1 MNEFVAH
8 VMKKLEANDD
18 SINKLI
24 RKTKKNGLW
33 IGILIG
39 FGVYQAA
46 KISDLQ
52 FEISQLK
59 KKVDE
64 QEPIIV
70 NNYQDL

>member
-8 VMKKLEANDD
+8 IIKKTEANEEA
-18 SINKLI
+18 IRKLI
-24 RKTKKNGLW
+24 RKNKKTGFL

-39 FGVYQAA
+39 ISVYQVS

-64 QEPIIV
+64 QEPVIV

>member
-8 VMKKLEANDD
+8 IIKKTEANEEA
-18 SINKLI
+18 IRKLM

-64 QEPIIV
+64 QEPTII
-70 NNYQDL
+70 NNYESL